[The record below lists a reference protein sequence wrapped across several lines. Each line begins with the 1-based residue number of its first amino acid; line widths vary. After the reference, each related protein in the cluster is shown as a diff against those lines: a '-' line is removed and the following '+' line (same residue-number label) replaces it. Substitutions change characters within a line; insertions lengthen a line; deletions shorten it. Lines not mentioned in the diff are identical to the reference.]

1 MNFLVNDNSPTLKFD
16 NFSHFQNVISNNLF
30 PQPANVIMTLAYE
43 NLYNS
48 SLTNDKVPDAR

>member
-43 NLYNS
+43 NRYI
-48 SLTNDKVPDAR
+48 THP